1 MRTLSFKINGQNLEK
16 IGDFSGI
23 IRGSKR
29 YLKCSFELVD
39 KEWLTMTR
47 IAVFEWGN
55 TEYPVLLKS
64 DNTCLVP
71 DEVTDHSCFKVKM
84 VGISGGSKKNVTNK
98 EVVLQEG

>member
-1 MRTLSFKINGQNLEK
+1 MRVLNFKINGQKLEK

-23 IRGSKR
+23 IRGSRK
-29 YLKCSFELVD
+29 YLKCHFDFVD
-39 KEWLTMTR
+39 GEWLTMTR

-55 TEYPVLLKS
+55 TEYPVLLKT

-71 DEVTDHSCFKVKM
+71 DEVTDYSCFKLKI
-84 VGISGGSKKNVTNK
+84 VGVLGGSKKNITNR